1 VPERSRS
8 ELLQRN
14 EQIKAMSTLGMNLG
28 TALLIAGSGRWFFER
43 FDEHVIFWLALGA
56 VVIGVG
62 VKGLVLLEAET

>member
-1 VPERSRS
+1 MVERSRS

-14 EQIKAMSTLGMNLG
+14 EQIRALSTLGMNLG

-43 FDEHVIFWLALGA
+43 FDEHVIFWLALGS

-62 VKGLVLLEAET
+62 VKGLVLLEADT